1 MKNSLSSFFRFFTLT
16 SISLLPI
23 CSVGLGLNPSLAE
36 AHISSPQ
43 KQVVIKQKL
52 IAELTQQPKLNYS
65 ETQTSIVSCSSR
77 GQICDK
83 SFVFNVRPSMNRDS
97 ITLTAPLTHCSAVR
111 YEVMQAGFARQKTQF
126 LQPGED
132 TQFPVNLSA
141 GSDYRFIIRAIGVKG
156 GCNTGRLVS
165 WGVKVSVDNG

>member
-1 MKNSLSSFFRFFTLT
+1 MTNSFSSFFRLCALT

-23 CSVGLGLNPSLAE
+23 CGIGLGLNPSLAE
-36 AHISSPQ
+36 ANISLPQ
-43 KQVVIKQKL
+43 EQLVAKPKL
-52 IAELTQQPKLNYS
+52 IAELTPSKLNYS
-65 ETQTSIVSCSSR
+65 ETQTSIASCSSG

-83 SFVFNVRPSMNRDS
+83 SVIFNVRPSMNRDF

-141 GSDYRFIIRAIGVKG
+141 GSNYRFIIRAIGVKG

-165 WGVKVSVDNG
+165 WGVKVSVE